1 MKEYIDN
8 SSKSIQSSF
17 YEKSLGNTKIFI
29 KDELPKN
36 VNIDN
41 CIEKV
46 RALIPESF
54 FNLIDYIIVG
64 QFEILND
71 RDLQAA
77 YDSGTIYI
85 TNEQDN
91 ELDMIDD
98 IVHEI
103 AHAVEERYD
112 QLVYEDETLK
122 SEFLGKRRR
131 LYHMLESE
139 TKQSLD
145 FQSFM
150 NPEYDINFDNFLYY
164 DMGYPLLSVLSSELF
179 YSPYGITSLREY
191 FANGFEA
198 YFYARQFNKLKSIS
212 PILYSKIEQIIEEEK
227 V

>member
-46 RALIPESF
+46 RTLIPESF

-77 YDSGTIYI
+77 YDNGTIYI

-91 ELDMIDD
+91 ELDMID
-98 IVHEI
+98 
-103 AHAVEERYD
+103 
-112 QLVYEDETLK
+112 
-122 SEFLGKRRR
+122 
-131 LYHMLESE
+131 
-139 TKQSLD
+139 
-145 FQSFM
+145 
-150 NPEYDINFDNFLYY
+150 
-164 DMGYPLLSVLSSELF
+164 
-179 YSPYGITSLREY
+179 
-191 FANGFEA
+191 
-198 YFYARQFNKLKSIS
+198 
-212 PILYSKIEQIIEEEK
+212 
-227 V
+227 